1 MSIAA
6 LIYVAFAC
14 VMSLF
19 APWLG
24 VIFYYLFSVGQMQ
37 SMWPHHFGAE
47 SRVALLMTA
56 ATLIGL
62 CGATAIRGINYRI
75 LLYPHTIAIV
85 IFAAWVNLSIPYTS
99 FSVYYNPLPGE
110 LTTSEIVEIFNKI
123 IIFYLI
129 AALLIDTR
137 KKLIWLIYGFA
148 LILVY
153 YTYWAN
159 VMYLSGQY
167 WLFGINGRLGG
178 MPKSVYFDENYL
190 AMLYV
195 FATPVLY
202 YIGISF
208 QNFYLR
214 YGIWL
219 IIPLTWHALFLT
231 GSRGGLLALG
241 FVITYIFF
249 RSFHKLASIG
259 IVIGLTV
266 AIIYQSGVLL
276 NRVDETI
283 DNAAQVEDDVISEE
297 EALDPRLVSWKV
309 GMEIIRDYPV
319 FGVGVGNFTVAFP
332 DYSNTK
338 RHVAHN
344 TFIQLAAECGLL
356 TGLIYLWWFW
366 MRFKNFFKKPPPDAK
381 FPAGLHRDYLE
392 DLLNSLYIGLFMLAI
407 FLDLMIFEILYFIF
421 LLSFSKYVI
430 DYKVPDNYRKP
441 KKSIYRIGQREPVPD
456 QPAEAETTYTR

>member
-6 LIYVAFAC
+6 LIYVAFTC
-14 VMSLF
+14 VVSLF
-19 APWLG
+19 VPWLG

-47 SRVALLMTA
+47 SRVALMITA
-56 ATLIGL
+56 ATFIGL
-62 CGATAIRGINYRI
+62 CGATAIRAVNYRV
-75 LLYPHTIAIV
+75 LLYPHTIAIL
-85 IFAAWVNLSIPYTS
+85 IFAAWINLSIPYSSYFVHLDT
-99 FSVYYNPLPGE
+99 LPGE
-110 LTTSEIVEIFNKI
+110 LTPKDIIEIFNKI
-123 IIFYLI
+123 IVFYLI
-129 AALLIDTR
+129 ASLLIDTR
-137 KKLIWLIYGFA
+137 KKLVWLIYAFA
-148 LILVY
+148 AILVY
-153 YTYWAN
+153 YSYWAN
-159 VMYLSGQY
+159 VMYLTGQY

-178 MPKSVYFDENYL
+178 MPKSVYLDENYL

-208 QNFYLR
+208 KNFYMR

-241 FVITYIFF
+241 VVIVYIFF

-259 IVIGLTV
+259 IVVGLV
-266 AIIYQSGVLL
+266 IAVVYQSGVLL

-283 DNAAQVEDDVISEE
+283 DSASQLEDDVASEE
-297 EALDPRLVSWKV
+297 EALDPRLLSWMV
-309 GMEIIRDYPV
+309 GLEIIRDYPG

-344 TFIQLAAECGLL
+344 TFIQLSAECGLL
-356 TGLIYLWWFW
+356 TGLIYLWWYY
-366 MRFKNFFKKPPPDAK
+366 MRFKNIFRKPPPDAK
-381 FPAGLHRDYLE
+381 FAAGLHRDYLE
-392 DLLNSLYIGLFMLAI
+392 DLLNSLYVGLFCIAI
-407 FLDLMIFEILYFIF
+407 FLDLMIFEIMYMIF

-441 KKSIYRIGQREPVPD
+441 KKSIYRVGQREHVPD
-456 QPAEAETTYTR
+456 RPQNAETT